1 MKQVIVTGANGFVGY
16 WLLKEL
22 NRLDIEVIAIVK
34 DQTSNV
40 THISQFKNV
49 SIVYCDLA
57 NLNSLPDLISH
68 RGFDSFYHLAWVAA
82 GGPGRADY
90 NIQLKNVE
98 YCCDAINVAKKLKCK
113 SILFAGTISEKL
125 ISDSVE
131 KRAVAA
137 NEIYAI
143 CKKFARIITATQGK
157 LNGLRTI
164 WMEFANIYGPYSI
177 NGNIVGY
184 TIKELLN
191 NNEALFGPADQIYDL
206 LYIEDLIQGILLLGT
221 SNEAEGT
228 FYIGSGKPNILK
240 NYLLEIGRLCGKT
253 NLIKIGVRPDD
264 GTRYDEDWFN
274 IDKIKSFVDYQPKFS
289 FESGIKKTIEW
300 YNNHL

>member
-1 MKQVIVTGANGFVGY
+1 MKHVIVTGANGFVGY

-57 NLNSLPDLISH
+57 NLNSLPNLISH
-68 RGFDSFYHLAWVAA
+68 RGFDSFYHLAWAAA

-90 NIQLKNVE
+90 NTQLKNVE
-98 YCCDAINVAKKLKCK
+98 YCCDAIKVAKKLKCK

-125 ISDSVE
+125 ISDSIE
-131 KRAVAA
+131 KRVVAA

-143 CKKFARIITATQGK
+143 CKKFARILTATQGK
-157 LNGLRTI
+157 LLGLRTI

-191 NNEALFGPADQIYDL
+191 NNEAHFGPADQIYDL
-206 LYIEDLIQGILLLGT
+206 LYIEDLIQGILLLG
-221 SNEAEGT
+221 SSIEAEGT

-240 NYLLEIGRLCGKT
+240 NYLLEIGRLCGKS
-253 NLIKIGVRPDD
+253 NL
-264 GTRYDEDWFN
+264 
-274 IDKIKSFVDYQPKFS
+274 
-289 FESGIKKTIEW
+289 
-300 YNNHL
+300 